1 MKVKC
6 KKIKKDELILFRIVP
21 SSEEE
26 IEILIDFSKIYII
39 FNKLEDLIFNK
50 YYCNK

>member
-1 MKVKC
+1 MNVKV
-6 KKIKKDELILFRIVP
+6 KKIKEDELKIIYKIVP
-21 SSEEE
+21 SQE

-39 FNKLEDLIFNK
+39 YNKLEDKIFNK